1 MSEPPATIET
11 DAAPAPG
18 RRGRGAPL
26 LRYALRR
33 LAGLVPTLLG
43 VTLLTF
49 VLFDVVGGSPA
60 AIVLGKNATKEQ
72 IAEYDHVHG
81 YDRPL
86 AVQYVRYLGDLARGD
101 LGESLEYREPVAKVL
116 RDGVGVSLS
125 LTVPIPLWGFEDW
138 TYLLLPI
145 LVGVLSSLGSDVRF
159 YRTAILDEIGRPY
172 VRTAIAKGLSPMRI
186 LVRHVLRNSLIPV
199 VTNVSLAVPF
209 LFTGS
214 ILLESFY
221 GIPGLG
227 GIGLNAVYAS
237 DFATVRA
244 VVLVSAL
251 LYQLANLL
259 ADLAYAWLDPQ
270 VRLAK

>member
-1 MSEPPATIET
+1 MSKST
-11 DAAPAPG
+11 
-18 RRGRGAPL
+18 RRGRSRRIGLAAAFA
-26 LRYALRR
+26 ALA
-33 LAGLVPTLLG
+33 LAAAVAGFLVGTP
-43 VTLLTF
+43 
-49 VLFDVVGGSPA
+49 VLF
-60 AIVLGKNATKEQ
+60 
-72 IAEYDHVHG
+72 H
-81 YDRPL
+81 
-86 AVQYVRYLGDLARGD
+86 DLQMAMTE
-101 LGESLEYREPVAKVL
+101 LRENPHFEADPVAKIGSMCREIARL
-116 RDGVGVSLS
+116 GLF
-125 LTVPIPLWGFEDW
+125 PLWGFENW

-159 YRTAILDEIGRPY
+159 YRTAILDEIRKPY
-172 VRTAIAKGLSPMRI
+172 VRTAVAKGLSPTRV
-186 LVRHVLRNSLIPV
+186 LVCHVLRNSLIPV

-270 VRLAK
+270 VRLAR